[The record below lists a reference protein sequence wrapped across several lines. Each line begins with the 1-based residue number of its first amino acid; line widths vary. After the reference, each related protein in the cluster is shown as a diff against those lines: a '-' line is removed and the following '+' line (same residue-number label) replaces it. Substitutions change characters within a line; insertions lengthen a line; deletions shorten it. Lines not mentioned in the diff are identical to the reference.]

1 MLHDDGHLA
10 GGEEVLCLAI
20 MDLAQLV
27 HEGGIV
33 MKPVAETI
41 DGAAHGEV
49 GRIGQRELFL
59 GHAFVIHRCGFC
71 I

>member
-1 MLHDDGHLA
+1 M
-10 GGEEVLCLAI
+10 
-20 MDLAQLV
+20 
-27 HEGGIV
+27 
-33 MKPVAETI
+33 AETI

-59 GHAFVIHRCGFC
+59 GHAFVIHRCGFY